1 MKKGTLIG
9 LVFLVGLFFS
19 FSVGQAGSMGNPGMH
34 NQPAGD
40 FNTKFGME
48 KFIGGKPGH
57 SAPVVIPGVYES
69 QAGDFTTKFWK
80 EKFIGGG
87 PGQPGNVLMAIGQ
100 GFVFQN
106 AVLESVEVYGKDGW
120 DYKTTYTGGML
131 TLNST
136 GPWLKKGML
145 KARNLTAY
153 NYSTVDGEGDLHFQ
167 LLMTGSFDNAA
178 YSFDIVVTYD
188 GTPETYQIKYD
199 ANGDFEF
206 QMGVNYNVKIEI
218 YETL

>member
-1 MKKGTLIG
+1 MKKGALIG

-19 FSVGQAGSMGNPGMH
+19 FSAAQAG
-34 NQPAGD
+34 
-40 FNTKFGME
+40 
-48 KFIGGKPGH
+48 
-57 SAPVVIPGVYES
+57 PVVNPETYSSAV
-69 QAGDFTTKFWK
+69 GDFTTKFWK

-87 PGQPGNVLMAIGQ
+87 PGQQGNVLMAIGQ

-153 NYSTVDGEGDLHFQ
+153 NYSTVDAEGNLHFQ

-199 ANGDFEF
+199 ENGAFEF
-206 QMGVNYNVKIEI
+206 QMGVNYNVEIEI
-218 YETL
+218 YETP